1 LEKNNVVRSNRKS
14 RILLGHFMVSMRSN
28 VEETTRTSA
37 ETQLGSL
44 QQQQQQ
50 HFCKHGAPHP
60 NVSQEKQNYSG
71 STATYNPHL
80 SLQHIFSVPK
90 I

>member
-1 LEKNNVVRSNRKS
+1 LDKNNNVVRSNRES
-14 RILLGHFMVSMRSN
+14 RILLGHFMESMRSN

-37 ETQLGSL
+37 GTQLGSL
-44 QQQQQQ
+44 QQ

-90 I
+90 T